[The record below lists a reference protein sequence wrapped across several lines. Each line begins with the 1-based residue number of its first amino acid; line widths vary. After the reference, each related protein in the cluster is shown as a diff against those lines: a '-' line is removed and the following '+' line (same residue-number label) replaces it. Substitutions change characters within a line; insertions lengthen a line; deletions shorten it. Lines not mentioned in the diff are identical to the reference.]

1 MPEKEA
7 TSKTC
12 VSIVKEKTCL
22 SIVEEKEEKTS
33 GRRNTMVKDTKVKDT
48 IVKDTKVKDTMV
60 KDTIVKDTIVKDT
73 MVKGVEGSSV
83 TTLLLGGNDEKKGHE
98 TGK

>member
-7 TSKTC
+7 TS
-12 VSIVKEKTCL
+12 KTCL

-33 GRRNTMVKDTKVKDT
+33 GRRNTMVKDT
-48 IVKDTKVKDTMV
+48 
-60 KDTIVKDTIVKDT
+60 IVKDT
-73 MVKGVEGSSV
+73 MVKGVEGGSV